1 MTSSDRHAL
10 TLFLIFIFLT
20 LTQFPLPDRAT
31 LDCSDGGAAPI
42 LRPFETVAHIQRM
55 LVWHE
60 NDPAARR
67 LPQPGGQSKVL
78 LAAAMN
84 RKRCPD
90 PTFLLNR

>member
-1 MTSSDRHAL
+1 VNVSSRHAV
-10 TLFLIFIFLT
+10 TLFLLLFFLS
-20 LTQFPLPDRAT
+20 LTQFPLPNPST
-31 LDCSDGGAAPI
+31 LDCSDGGVAPI

-55 LVWHE
+55 LIWHE

-84 RKRCPD
+84 LVLCAAIGAS
-90 PTFLLNR
+90 